1 MSSLAAARMATPDPI
16 RLLLLAAALVLMPIS
31 AGTQYKLQ
39 SGDTVEISLAGVPDF
54 KQRSPIGLGG
64 TIILPLAG
72 QIRINGLSVSE
83 ARAAIARDLSNKV
96 YRRSTADG
104 REIPHLILADEIV
117 VTVVEYRPIYVNGDV
132 VKPGEYTFRPG
143 MTVRQAIAIAG
154 GCDLIRLQGTGP
166 FPAVD
171 KAFLQE
177 ATRKMDFQLAT
188 LTEKKKQDEEGYQA
202 DAVDFAKI
210 RELLQKGLTQN
221 TRLSDARR
229 AVLLSSDQLLQTMV
243 SLSNAEQQRAEF
255 ARQLKKIELVLGS
268 GGRPDITVYRKAEDG
283 PQQLSANEELELVP
297 GDVVDVALQAKRAAE
312 ALTPSPPSPSP
323 SSFSSSR
330 R

>member
-16 RLLLLAAALVLMPIS
+16 RLLLLATALVLIPIS
-31 AGTQYKLQ
+31 AGAQYKLQ
-39 SGDTVEISLAGVPDF
+39 SGDTLEISLAGVPDF
-54 KQRSPIGLGG
+54 KQRSPIGVGG

-72 QIRINGLSVSE
+72 QIKIDGLSVSE
-83 ARAAIARDLSNKV
+83 ARAAIARELSNKV

-104 REIPHLILADEIV
+104 REIPHLVLADEIV
-117 VTVVEYRPIYVNGDV
+117 VSVIEYRPIYVNGDV

-154 GCDLIRLQGTGP
+154 GCDLIRLQGAGP
-166 FPAVD
+166 FPTVD

-188 LTEKKKQDEEGYQA
+188 LTEKKNKDEEGYQA
-202 DAVDFAKI
+202 DAADFAKI
-210 RELLQKGLTQN
+210 RELLQKGLTQSA
-221 TRLSDARR
+221 RLSDARR

-243 SLSNAEQQRAEF
+243 SLSNAEQQRAEY
-255 ARQLKKIELVLGS
+255 ARQLKKIDLVLGS
-268 GGRPDITVYRKAEDG
+268 GGRPDVTVYRKAEGG

-297 GDVVDVALQAKRAAE
+297 GDVVDVSLQAKRGAE
-312 ALTPSPPSPSP
+312 ALAPSPPSPSP
-323 SSFSSSR
+323 SSFSSNQR
-330 R
+330 